1 MTTRKLPA
9 ISARAPGA
17 GVEWDPPVAARQ
29 HWTPVKAAREDE
41 RTLNIF
47 GEIGERWDGE
57 GVTDRYVAAVLRRM
71 GAGPVTINVN
81 SPGGD
86 FFTGAAIYNQL
97 REHEG
102 DVTVNVL
109 GLAAS
114 AASVIAMGSDTL
126 RVARAGFLMI
136 HNSWGIVMGNRHD
149 MEDAAALFGQF
160 DGAMAAVYAER
171 SSVAR
176 AQVEAWMDKDTFF
189 NGEEAVK
196 HGLADS
202 LLASDEV
209 EDDDE
214 PAARAAYRRVDME
227 LAQKGIP
234 RAERR
239 ALLAEV
245 SGTPC
250 AAANVTPCAD
260 DKAIADAMMRVAQLI
275 KD

>member
-1 MTTRKLPA
+1 MTQRNLPA
-9 ISARAPGA
+9 INARSPGT
-17 GVEWDPPVAARQ
+17 GVEWDPPVKARER
-29 HWTPVKAAREDE
+29 WTPVRAAREDE
-41 RTLNIF
+41 RSLNIF

-71 GAGPVTINVN
+71 GAGPVAININ

-97 REHEG
+97 REHDGE
-102 DVTVNVL
+102 VTVNVL
-109 GLAAS
+109 GVAAS

-136 HNSWGIVMGNRHD
+136 HNSWGLVMGNRHD
-149 MEDAAALFGQF
+149 MADAAALFAQF

-171 SSVAR
+171 SGMTR
-176 AQVEAWMDKDTFF
+176 AKVESYMDKDTFF

-196 HGLADS
+196 AGLADA

-209 EDDDE
+209 EEDDE
-214 PAARAAYRRVDME
+214 PAARAAYRRLDLE
-227 LAQKGIP
+227 LATKGIP

-250 AAANVTPCAD
+250 AAADVTPCAD
-260 DKAIADAMMRVAQLI
+260 EAIAAEMRRIVNLI

>member
-9 ISARAPGA
+9 IDAFVTGN
-17 GVEWDPPVAARQ
+17 GVEWDPPVKARER
-29 HWTPVKAAREDE
+29 WSPVRAAREDD
-41 RTLNIF
+41 RSLNIF

-97 REHEG
+97 REHDGE
-102 DVTVNVL
+102 VTVNVL
-109 GLAAS
+109 GVAAS

-136 HNSWGIVMGNRHD
+136 HNSWGLVMGNRHD
-149 MEDAAALFGQF
+149 MADAAALFGQF
-160 DGAMAAVYAER
+160 DGAMAGVYAER
-171 SSVAR
+171 SGMTRSK
-176 AQVEAWMDKDTFF
+176 VESYMDKDTFF

-196 HGLADS
+196 HGLADA

-227 LAQKGIP
+227 LARKGIP

-250 AAANVTPCAD
+250 AAADVTPCAD
-260 DKAIADAMMRVAQLI
+260 ETIAAAMMQRLQRT
-275 KD
+275 KE